1 MRLFLLLI
9 FISFFTACKNERNKE
24 ERTDSLPVSTDTTT
38 THPYDSAVSTN
49 STTTNSAEVN
59 KIQEPQQTSKAS
71 SQKSTKEKAETE
83 ETAGEI
89 NEEAF
94 KNVMVSESNQVADQQ
109 EGTEKGIRNPV
120 SKPNAAAMKETPS
133 SSKNNSEDKM
143 KTLFKK

>member
-9 FISFFTACKNERNKE
+9 LISFFTACKNEKNKE

-38 THPYDSAVSTN
+38 VHQYDSTVSA
-49 STTTNSAEVN
+49 TNSAEVN
-59 KIQEPQQTSKAS
+59 KIQEQQQTSKAT
-71 SQKSTKEKAETE
+71 SQKNTKVKAETE

-89 NEEAF
+89 NKEAL

-120 SKPNAAAMKETPS
+120 SKPNAAMKETPPA
-133 SSKNNSEDKM
+133 SKNNTNDKM

>member
-1 MRLFLLLI
+1 M
-9 FISFFTACKNERNKE
+9 
-24 ERTDSLPVSTDTTT
+24 PVSTDTTT
-38 THPYDSAVSTN
+38 THPYDSTVSTN

-71 SQKSTKEKAETE
+71 SQKHTKEKVETE

-120 SKPNAAAMKETPS
+120 SKPNAAAMKETPPA
-133 SSKNNSEDKM
+133 SKNNTNDKM
-143 KTLFKK
+143 KTLFRK

>member
-9 FISFFTACKNERNKE
+9 LISFLTACKNEKNKE
-24 ERTDSLPVSTDTTT
+24 ERTDSLSVVTDTTT

-49 STTTNSAEVN
+49 SAEVN
-59 KIQEPQQTSKAS
+59 KIQEQQQTSKAT
-71 SQKSTKEKAETE
+71 SQKNTKVKAETE

-89 NEEAF
+89 NKEAL
-94 KNVMVSESNQVADQQ
+94 KDVMVSESNQVADQQ

-120 SKPNAAAMKETPS
+120 SKPNAAAMKETSPAT
-133 SSKNNSEDKM
+133 KNNTNDKM